1 MAGGISEYADLLK
14 EMGDVRGVVDNV
26 SVSLATA
33 VDDLNA
39 VLRGEERPD
48 LEQNTINASLAYS
61 TLQKENALATRFIEI
76 TDKYLQKADGDDR
89 LKFVRDQWVDYQQ
102 MTAALEND
110 KQGAEELAKKG
121 SLLSGEKSLAALASF
136 GASNQLGIIAGA
148 SMMKS
153 FLPESSLRSAIPSEV
168 LNSLHSTLAS
178 VATQYLQNTR
188 GNDLNFHFGP
198 AEMMDAGLAAT
209 FNAEALKA
217 VLELS
222 AKTSGQTLA
231 AREKTLA
238 AADKAQLAAK
248 DKAQLASEAQAAVLS
263 CRSLFSIA
271 SADQVLSAYQEGA
284 QKLAGVASL
293 KSNVADRLN
302 QSILLC
308 SQMNEF
314 INATALGNKASLR
327 FFW

>member
-1 MAGGISEYADLLK
+1 
-14 EMGDVRGVVDNV
+14 
-26 SVSLATA
+26 
-33 VDDLNA
+33 
-39 VLRGEERPD
+39 
-48 LEQNTINASLAYS
+48 
-61 TLQKENALATRFIEI
+61 
-76 TDKYLQKADGDDR
+76 
-89 LKFVRDQWVDYQQ
+89 
-102 MTAALEND
+102 
-110 KQGAEELAKKG
+110 
-121 SLLSGEKSLAALASF
+121 
-136 GASNQLGIIAGA
+136 
-148 SMMKS
+148 
-153 FLPESSLRSAIPSEV
+153 
-168 LNSLHSTLAS
+168 
-178 VATQYLQNTR
+178 
-188 GNDLNFHFGP
+188 
-198 AEMMDAGLAAT
+198 MMDAGLAAT

-231 AREKTLA
+231 AREKTLAATDKAQLAAAEKAQLA

-327 FFW
+327 FYW